1 MTLRDLA
8 FASSVL
14 RTSILR
20 ISIPRPLQL
29 KSLLL
34 AGSVL
39 IASPLVAVPLIAQQ
53 ATTTQQ
59 PAAPT
64 EQPGAQPAT
73 PQQPTKAQQQAA
85 AQQKF
90 EPTAQASPFGGT
102 VVEDI
107 VARVNEQI
115 ITRSDYDRAMQ
126 QLEQDGKQQGW
137 SAQDLANR
145 KHDLLR
151 DLVDQQLLLSKGKE
165 LGITGDT
172 ELVRRLDEIRKQ
184 NHLESMDD
192 LEKAATQQGVSYED
206 FKQNIR
212 NGIITQQVIRDEVG
226 RHIQLSSAEL
236 QRFYQQHK
244 DEFAQPESVRLSEI
258 LIPVGTGTD
267 QTADLAA
274 AQAKADGIAAKLK
287 AGSSFEELAK
297 ADSTGSTAAQGGDLG
312 EFRRGMLAKE
322 LEDKTFALQPG
333 QITEPIRTKQ
343 GYIILKVTQHTPGGA
358 PDLNTVRPQVE
369 EAAFMSRM
377 QPQLRLY
384 LTQLRQQA
392 YIDYRPGYVD
402 SAATSDSVKPLYSAY
417 TPPAPKK
424 KAKLQR
430 TRYRA
435 TGRTYRNKSK
445 AGATA
450 TAAGATTQ
458 VATTK
463 PTATQKPGKKE
474 KVRYGQAPREALP
487 AAATPTVQTEEGAQT
502 GTAAGAGAGAV
513 GTGTAGSDGQVARN
527 VAPDISTNADVPTQ
541 AAPVAKTRFADRA
554 RIPKPKKVK
563 SADQAETE
571 NVEKISTDEVE
582 AQKTQSAPLGLA
594 GDTLHPK
601 KAKTKGEKTRYAD
614 NAGKKPEAPPP
625 PPSSTPSPLATP
637 GSAPPAN
644 PGTAPQESAPAA
656 TPDTAPA
663 GQPQQSAPASTQPA
677 PTQQQP

>member
-1 MTLRDLA
+1 MTLRHLA
-8 FASSVL
+8 LASSVL
-14 RTSILR
+14 RTSVL
-20 ISIPRPLQL
+20 RPLQL

-39 IASPLVAVPLIAQQ
+39 LTAPLVAQQ
-53 ATTTQQ
+53 TATPPEPPQAQQ
-59 PAAPT
+59 PATQPPT
-64 EQPGAQPAT
+64 R
-73 PQQPTKAQQQAA
+73 AQQQAA

-90 EPTAQASPFGGT
+90 EPTAQASPFGGK

-107 VARVNEQI
+107 VARVNDQI

-137 SAQDLANR
+137 SAQELADR
-145 KHDLLR
+145 KRDLLR

-184 NHLESMDD
+184 NHLDSMDD

-236 QRFYQQHK
+236 QRFYEQHK
-244 DEFAQPESVRLSEI
+244 SEFTQPESVRLSEI

-267 QTADLAA
+267 QAAELAA
-274 AQAKADGIAAKLK
+274 AQAKADGLEAKLK
-287 AGSSFEELAK
+287 AGSSFEDLAK

-333 QITEPIRTKQ
+333 QFTEPIRTKQ
-343 GYIILKVTQHTPGGA
+343 GYVILKVTQHTPGGA
-358 PDLNTVRPQVE
+358 PDLNAVRPQVE

-377 QPQLRLY
+377 QPQLRQY

-392 YIDYRPGYVD
+392 YIDYRPGYTD
-402 SAATSDSVKPLYSAY
+402 SAAASDSVKPLYSAY

-424 KAKLQR
+424 KAKVQR

-435 TGRTYRNKSK
+435 TGHTYRNKSK
-445 AGATA
+445 GGSATAGAA
-450 TAAGATTQ
+450 TQ
-458 VATTK
+458 VATTS
-463 PTATQKPGKKE
+463 PVATQKPGKKE
-474 KVRYGQAPREALP
+474 KVRYGQAPRETLP
-487 AAATPTVQTEEGAQT
+487 AATTPAVQTAEGAQA
-502 GTAAGAGAGAV
+502 GTAAGVGAA
-513 GTGTAGSDGQVARN
+513 ASDGQVARN
-527 VAPDISTNADVPTQ
+527 VAPDISTNADVPAA
-541 AAPVAKTRFADRA
+541 AAPVTKTRFADRA
-554 RIPKPKKVK
+554 RLPKPKKVK

-571 NVEKISTDEVE
+571 NVEKISTDEVQ

-601 KAKTKGEKTRYAD
+601 KAKSKGEKTRYAD
-614 NAGKKPEAPPP
+614 NAGKKPAPPP
-625 PPSSTPSPLATP
+625 PPSSSPSPLASPANAAPADPNQAPGDSTP
-637 GSAPPAN
+637 PPAN
-644 PGTAPQESAPAA
+644 TTPAPQGNAP
-656 TPDTAPA
+656 PPPA
-663 GQPQQSAPASTQPA
+663 QPA
-677 PTQQQP
+677 PTQQQ

>member
-20 ISIPRPLQL
+20 VSIPRPLQL
-29 KSLLL
+29 RSLLL

-64 EQPGAQPAT
+64 QQPSAQPAA

-267 QTADLAA
+267 QAADLAA

-343 GYIILKVTQHTPGGA
+343 GYVILKVTQHTPGGA
-358 PDLNTVRPQVE
+358 PDLNAVRPQVE

-417 TPPAPKK
+417 IPPAPKK

-435 TGRTYRNKSK
+435 TGHTYRNKSK

-458 VATTK
+458 VATTA

-487 AAATPTVQTEEGAQT
+487 AAATPTVQTAEGAQT
-502 GTAAGAGAGAV
+502 GIATGAGAA
-513 GTGTAGSDGQVARN
+513 GTGAAGSDGQVARN

-614 NAGKKPEAPPP
+614 NAGKKPEAPAP

-663 GQPQQSAPASTQPA
+663 GQPQQSAPPATQPA

>member
-1 MTLRDLA
+1 MTLRHLA
-8 FASSVL
+8 LATSVL
-14 RTSILR
+14 RTSIL
-20 ISIPRPLQL
+20 RPLQL

-39 IASPLVAVPLIAQQ
+39 LAVPVVAQQ
-53 ATTTQQ
+53 PPT
-59 PAAPT
+59 AP
-64 EQPGAQPAT
+64 QPAT
-73 PQQPTKAQQQAA
+73 AQQSSTTAQTKAQQQAA

-102 VVEDI
+102 VVQDI
-107 VARVNEQI
+107 VARVNDQI
-115 ITRSDYDRAMQ
+115 ITRSDYERATQ
-126 QLEQDGKQQGW
+126 ALDQDGKQQGW
-137 SAQDLANR
+137 SEQELANR

-226 RHIQLSSAEL
+226 RHIQISSAEL
-236 QRFYQQHK
+236 QRYYQQHK
-244 DEFAQPESVRLSEI
+244 NEFAQPESVRLSEI

-267 QTADLAA
+267 QSAELAT
-274 AQAKADGIAAKLK
+274 AQAKADSVEAKLK
-287 AGSSFEELAK
+287 AGTPFEEMAK

-322 LEDKTFALQPG
+322 LEDKTFTLQPG

-343 GYIILKVTQHTPGGA
+343 GYIILKVTQHVAGGA
-358 PDLNTVRPQVE
+358 PELNAVLPQVE
-369 EAAFMSRM
+369 EAAFMTRM
-377 QPQLRLY
+377 QPQLRQY

-402 SAATSDSVKPLYSAY
+402 SAASSDSVKPLYSAY

-424 KAKLQR
+424 KAKVQR
-430 TRYRA
+430 TRYRT
-435 TGRTYRNKSK
+435 TGHTYRTKSK
-445 AGATA
+445 TAAPAVAAGGTAAGAPAAGATA
-450 TAAGATTQ
+450 QQAATTAPLA
-458 VATTK
+458 V
-463 PTATQKPGKKE
+463 QKPGKKE

-487 AAATPTVQTEEGAQT
+487 AGATPTAQAQGGAQA
-502 GTAAGAGAGAV
+502 GTAVGAGAA
-513 GTGTAGSDGQVARN
+513 ADGSQVARN
-527 VAPDISTNADVPTQ
+527 VAPDISTNADVPPPA
-541 AAPVAKTRFADRA
+541 AAPATKTRFADRA
-554 RIPKPKKVK
+554 RQPKPKKVK
-563 SADQAETE
+563 SADQVE
-571 NVEKISTDEVE
+571 NDNLEKVPTDEVE

-601 KAKTKGEKTRYAD
+601 KVKTKGEKTRYAD
-614 NAGKKPEAPPP
+614 NAGKKTEPAPP
-625 PPSSTPSPLATP
+625 PPSSTPSPLASP
-637 GSAPPAN
+637 GSAAPADQN
-644 PGTAPQESAPAA
+644 TAPATTSPAPQESAPA
-656 TPDTAPA
+656 TPPA
-663 GQPQQSAPASTQPA
+663 DSAPPATQPA
-677 PTQQQP
+677 PTQQPQP

>member
-1 MTLRDLA
+1 MTLRHLA
-8 FASSVL
+8 LASYAL
-14 RTSILR
+14 RTSIV
-20 ISIPRPLQL
+20 RPLRL
-29 KSLLL
+29 KPLLL
-34 AGSVL
+34 AGSMLAV
-39 IASPLVAVPLIAQQ
+39 APLAATPLFAQQ
-53 ATTTQQ
+53 AT
-59 PAAPT
+59 
-64 EQPGAQPAT
+64 
-73 PQQPTKAQQQAA
+73 PQRPTKAQQQSA

-107 VARVNEQI
+107 VARVNDQI

-137 SAQDLANR
+137 SDQEMADR
-145 KHDLLR
+145 KRDLLR

-184 NHLESMDD
+184 NHLDSMDA

-244 DEFAQPESVRLSEI
+244 SEFAQPESVHLSEI

-267 QTADLAA
+267 QAAELAA
-274 AQAKADGIAAKLK
+274 AQAKADAIEAKLK
-287 AGSSFEELAK
+287 AGASFEELAK
-297 ADSTGSTAAQGGDLG
+297 ADSSGSTAAQGGDLG
-312 EFRRGMLAKE
+312 EFRRGMLAKQ
-322 LEDKTFALQPG
+322 LEDTTFALQAG
-333 QITEPIRTKQ
+333 QVTAPIRTKQ
-343 GYIILKVTQHTPGGA
+343 GYVILKVAQHTPGGA
-358 PDLNTVRPQVE
+358 PDLNAVLPQVE

-377 QPQLRLY
+377 QPQLRVY

-402 SAATSDSVKPLYSAY
+402 SAASSDSVKPLYSAY
-417 TPPAPKK
+417 APPAPKK

-445 AGATA
+445 AATTPA
-450 TAAGATTQ
+450 PGATTE
-458 VATTK
+458 VATAS
-463 PTATQKPGKKE
+463 PLATQKPGKKE
-474 KVRYGQAPREALP
+474 KIRYGQAPRESLP
-487 AAATPTVQTEEGAQT
+487 TAATPTVQTAEGAQT
-502 GTAAGAGAGAV
+502 GTAT
-513 GTGTAGSDGQVARN
+513 GTGTAANNGQVARN
-527 VAPDISTNADVPTQ
+527 VAPDISTNADVPAQ
-541 AAPVAKTRFADRA
+541 AAPASKTRFADRA
-554 RIPKPKKVK
+554 RLPKPKKVK

-582 AQKTQSAPLGLA
+582 TQKTQSAPLGLA

-601 KAKTKGEKTRYAD
+601 KAKTKGEKTRYTD
-614 NAGKKPEAPPP
+614 NAGKKPAPPP
-625 PPSSTPSPLATP
+625 PPSASPSPLASP
-637 GSAPPAN
+637 ASAPPAN
-644 PGTAPQESAPAA
+644 PNEAPADGTPAPSNTTPTPQESAP
-656 TPDTAPA
+656 PPPA
-663 GQPQQSAPASTQPA
+663 QPA
-677 PTQQQP
+677 PTQQQ